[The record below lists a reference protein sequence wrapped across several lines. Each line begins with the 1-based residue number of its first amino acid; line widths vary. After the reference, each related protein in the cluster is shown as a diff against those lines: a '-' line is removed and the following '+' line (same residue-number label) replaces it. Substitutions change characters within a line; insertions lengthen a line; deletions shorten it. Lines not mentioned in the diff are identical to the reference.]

1 MKPKTLETV
10 YVRLFIYG
18 TVWTLVAFKLIFVDG
33 NGAVLCAILRIC
45 PQRDQVCVSLS
56 LMYPTAGNLEFFY
69 FWGNYGL
76 WMIHMGTRVFEQ

>member
-10 YVRLFIYG
+10 YVRLFIYW

-33 NGAVLCAILRIC
+33 NGAVLCGILRIC

-76 WMIHMGTRVFEQ
+76 WMIHMGTRVFQQ